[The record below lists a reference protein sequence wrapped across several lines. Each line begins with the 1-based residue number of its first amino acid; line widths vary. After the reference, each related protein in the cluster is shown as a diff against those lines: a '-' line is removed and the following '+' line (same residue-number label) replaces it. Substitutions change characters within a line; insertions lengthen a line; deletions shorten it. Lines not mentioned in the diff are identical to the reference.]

1 MKIDTLVEDIFAL
14 FDPKTEHVVDEDNLE
29 QFCQNLK
36 DLIRMRFLTR
46 EKGGALR
53 FSSLGRPDRQI
64 WYANDEETVQ
74 EEMTA
79 KTYFKFLYGDVIE
92 QVILFLA
99 KEAGHEV
106 THEQEEIEVDGVKGH
121 LDAVIDGYVVDV
133 KSASPFSFDKF
144 KSQKVLEDDPFG
156 YIAQL
161 SGYADVVTPGKE
173 AYFLAFNK
181 VDGDIHLMPVGKSII
196 EAHPPGPR
204 ISHLKEVIA
213 NPAPPPR
220 CYEDVE
226 DGKSGNRKL
235 GIGCSYCSYKNK
247 CWPGL
252 RTFLYSNGP
261 RFLTEVQRVPDVPE
275 AS

>member
-1 MKIDTLVEDIFAL
+1 MKKIDTLVEDIFAL
-14 FDPKTEHVVDEDNLE
+14 FDPKVEHVVNEDNLE

-36 DLIRMRFLTR
+36 ELIRMRFLTR
-46 EKGGALR
+46 EKGGAIR

-64 WYANDEETVQ
+64 WYANDPDTEQ

-92 QVILFLA
+92 QVVLFLA
-99 KEAGHEV
+99 KESGHEV

-144 KSQKVLEDDPFG
+144 KSQKVMEDDPFG

-181 VDGDIHLMPVGKSII
+181 VDGEICLMPVGKSII
-196 EAHPPGPR
+196 EAHPPASR
-204 ISHLKEVIA
+204 IAHLKDIVKLPE
-213 NPAPPPR
+213 PPPR
-220 CYEDVE
+220 CYSDVE

-235 GIGCSYCSYKNK
+235 AIGCSYCSYKNK

-261 RFLTEVQRVPDVPE
+261 RFLTEVQRLPDVPE
-275 AS
+275 V